1 MRHNFRLV
9 SMSAFGRRPLQKRV
23 EGRVEWREMIR
34 TKDGS
39 SGVTDVS
46 ECGMAAKSLIKR

>member
-1 MRHNFRLV
+1 
-9 SMSAFGRRPLQKRV
+9 MSAFGRRPLQKRV

-46 ECGMAAKSLIKR
+46 ECGMAAKSLIKQ